1 MILKAE
7 NPRQM
12 EFLCRADLVG
22 EEPLVQTID
31 QVVNRLDLTELYRR
45 YSEAGRSF
53 YDPAMQLKVLFFGYC
68 DGVRAS
74 RELARHVRYDI
85 RYRYF
90 TGSLR
95 PDFRTINR
103 FRQCNLD
110 ILPSY
115 FAQIVALCEEAGLID
130 VSVVALDGTKIR
142 ASASSRRTRR
152 GQRLDKLA
160 THFRDQLAR
169 DVVEDEN
176 EAASGLEKAQS
187 DADAGDH
194 TDRVEQIVE
203 HVPVEAGQG
212 HGTDPDARFM
222 KTSDGV
228 LRPCY
233 NAQIVA
239 DNNQLIIAADVS
251 NNAEDSVVL
260 RSMIEQ
266 SQRTVSGRI
275 EKLTADGGYYSGRN
289 LKYAKAA
296 GLDLYSPIAKSGRV
310 PDDQFGREAFVYDP
324 TTDSYRCPAG
334 KHLRYRGSRTRNG
347 VTSRTYRGLAS
358 CCGRCPLRRRCTTGS
373 YRSLQISE
381 VSRDEQQMK
390 AKLSTAQGKAIYD
403 RRKRLVEPVF
413 GNIKFNLGFARFG
426 LRTLPKV
433 RGEFLLICIAHNL
446 KKLAGWWSRFSPLAA
461 AQSVRMS
468 VLVFLWT
475 IRAVSRRIPRP
486 ISLPRAC
493 LADNQI

>member
-1 MILKAE
+1 MILRPE
-7 NPRQM
+7 DPRQM
-12 EFLCRADLVG
+12 EFLCRADLVA
-22 EEPLVQTID
+22 EEPLVQTVD
-31 QVVNRLDLTELYRR
+31 EVVNRLDLTELYRR

-68 DGVRAS
+68 DGVRVS
-74 RELARHVRYDI
+74 RELARHVQYDI

-90 TGSLR
+90 AGSLR

-103 FRQCNLD
+103 FRQRNLD

-115 FAQIVALCEEAGLID
+115 FAQIVALCEEAGLVD

-152 GQRLDKLA
+152 GQRLDELA
-160 THFRDQLAR
+160 THFRDQLAH
-169 DVVEDEN
+169 DMAEDET
-176 EAASGLEKAQS
+176 ASGSDEAQP
-187 DADAGDH
+187 DPDAGDH
-194 TDRVEQIVE
+194 TDRVEQKVE
-203 HVPVEAGQG
+203 HVPAEAQQG
-212 HGTDPDARFM
+212 PATDPDARFM

-310 PDDQFGREAFVYDP
+310 PDDQFGREAFEYDP
-324 TTDSYRCPAG
+324 TTESYRCPARE
-334 KHLRYRGSRTRNG
+334 HLRYCGSRTRNG
-347 VTSRTYRGLAS
+347 VTSRTYRGSQS
-358 CCGRCPLRRRCTTGS
+358 CCGRCRLRRRCTTGS

-381 VSRDEQQMK
+381 VSRDEQQMR
-390 AKLSTAQGKAIYD
+390 AKLSTVQGKAIYGQ
-403 RRKRLVEPVF
+403 RKRLVEPVF

-446 KKLAGWWSRFSPLAA
+446 KKLAGWWGTFSPIAA
-461 AQSVRMS
+461 TRSVRMS
-468 VLVFLWT
+468 VLAFLWT
-475 IRAVSRRIPRP
+475 TWAVSSRILRP
-486 ISLPRAC
+486 ISLPQAC
-493 LADNQI
+493 LTYNQI